1 MKRIE
6 SRAALQAALRPAWA
20 AGRSIGFVPTM
31 GYLHAGHLALVDRA
45 RQENDVVVVSI
56 FVNPLQFGPG
66 EDFERYPRDL
76 ERDAALLAGRG
87 VDIVYHPPVADVY
100 PEPPEVGLKAG
111 RMAEGLCGRSRPGH
125 FDGVLTVVAKLFH
138 RVRPTRAYF
147 GEKDAQQLA
156 LVRRMVFDL
165 DFDVEVVAVPTVREP
180 DGLAMSSRNVYLS
193 PEERAEAPVL
203 YRALTWAAEA
213 IRSGERRAAVLLEG
227 VRTRIAAAKTARIDY
242 VELVRWPDLR
252 PIAPEAKL
260 VPGETVLVA
269 AAVFFGT
276 ARLIDN
282 VRVAVPTA

>member
-6 SRAALQAALRPAWA
+6 SRSALQTALRPAWA
-20 AGRSIGFVPTM
+20 AGRSIGLVPTM

-111 RMAEGLCGRSRPGH
+111 RMAAGLCGRSRPGH

-156 LVRRMVFDL
+156 LIRRMAFDL

-203 YRALTWAAEA
+203 YRALAWAAEA

-252 PIAPEAKL
+252 PIAPAAKL

-282 VRVAVPTA
+282 VRVAVPPA